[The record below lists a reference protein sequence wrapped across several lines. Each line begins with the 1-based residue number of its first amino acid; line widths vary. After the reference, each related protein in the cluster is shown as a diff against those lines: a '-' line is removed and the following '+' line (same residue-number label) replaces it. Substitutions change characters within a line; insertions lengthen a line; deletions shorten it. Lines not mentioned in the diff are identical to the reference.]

1 MFNSQFNQD
10 KYLEETILKGYTSAD
25 IFMIHENSTF
35 YTL

>member
-10 KYLEETILKGYTSAD
+10 KYLEETIFKGAD